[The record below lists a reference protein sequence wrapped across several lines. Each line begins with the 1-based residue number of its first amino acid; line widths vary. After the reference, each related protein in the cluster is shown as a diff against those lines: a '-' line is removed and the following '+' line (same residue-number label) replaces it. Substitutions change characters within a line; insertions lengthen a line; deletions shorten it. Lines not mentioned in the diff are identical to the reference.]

1 MHLMMP
7 PEYGWFIGHIRGTN
21 LDRRNFSESFAQ
33 TVGLLYTF
41 VHMSAYAAMGR
52 ARQAAQ
58 GAVKN
63 TLFYFVPKAWEFCSS
78 TAYQWF
84 SYSSILRFSL
94 VIQAVGRRH
103 EAEGVRRT
111 EL

>member
-1 MHLMMP
+1 MHLMMT

-63 TLFYFVPKAWEFCSS
+63 TYYFILYRKLGSFAALLRTSGLV
-78 TAYQWF
+78 TAQY
-84 SYSSILRFSL
+84 
-94 VIQAVGRRH
+94 
-103 EAEGVRRT
+103 
-111 EL
+111 